1 LCTGAASVLVAHVP
15 ATEADVRRLVWTAQD
30 GTEKMCHMS
39 VLPRDHPWTVADL
52 ELLPD
57 DGLRYELVDG
67 TLLVSAAPSKQHQ
80 RVLGNLYLLLH
91 AACPGE
97 LEVFLAPIDYQ
108 PTSTRSLQPDL
119 LVVRRDDPGPKA
131 VTTALALAVEV
142 LSPSSRSV
150 DLVLKRELYEQ
161 AGVHCY
167 WVVDPDELTLR
178 AWVLQEGRLV
188 EQPALLDGTGDLP
201 APFPIRFVASDL
213 VR

>member
-1 LCTGAASVLVAHVP
+1 MAWRWCAGPDTGT
-15 ATEADVRRLVWTAQD
+15 TERAREWTASSEAESMECM
-30 GTEKMCHMS
+30 T

-80 RVLGNLYLLLH
+80 RVVGNLYLILR
-91 AACPGE
+91 AACPPE
-97 LEVFLAPIDYQ
+97 LEVFLAPTDYQ
-108 PTSTRSLQPDL
+108 PTSIRSLQPDL
-119 LVVRRDDPGPKA
+119 LVVERDDPGGGA
-131 VTTALALAVEV
+131 VTTPPALAVEV

-161 AGVHCY
+161 AGVRSY
-167 WVVDPDELTLR
+167 WVVDPDELTVR
-178 AWVLQEGRLV
+178 AWALRDDRLD
-188 EQPALLDGTGDLP
+188 EQAAALDGSTDLP
-201 APFPIRFVASDL
+201 GPLAVRILATDL

>member
-1 LCTGAASVLVAHVP
+1 M
-15 ATEADVRRLVWTAQD
+15 R
-30 GTEKMCHMS
+30 

-80 RVLGNLYLLLH
+80 RVIGNLHLLLR
-91 AACPGE
+91 AACPAE
-97 LEVFLAPIDYQ
+97 LEVFLAPTDYQ

-119 LVVRRDDPGPKA
+119 LVVRRDDPGAKA
-131 VTTALALAVEV
+131 VTGPLALAIEV

-161 AGVHCY
+161 AGVGCY
-167 WVVDPDELTLR
+167 WAVDPDELTLR
-178 AWVLQEGRLV
+178 AWRLQQGRLV
-188 EQPALLDGTGDLP
+188 EQPVQLDGATDVPGPFLVRFVGGDL
-201 APFPIRFVASDL
+201 AR
-213 VR
+213 